1 MLKKILIAAAVFGCC
16 FSLTLTAQTADEV
29 VAKYIEA
36 HGGYETLKAV
46 NSMKITGAQAVP
58 MQGLELPFTVFLKRP
73 NKMYMEATFQGM
85 SFITAFDG
93 ESGWTI
99 NPFMGDP
106 APQPMTESEQEQIKV
121 EADID
126 GVLMDYKEKGH
137 QIEVLGKEDL
147 EGTEVIKLRVTLKND
162 NIQTWYL
169 DADYFIELRVDSKTS
184 QMGQEMDIST
194 TFSDFK
200 EVEGMMMP
208 FSMEARTNGTVIFTR
223 KLETIEINPELDD
236 VKFRMPEKGSRP

>member
-1 MLKKILIAAAVFGCC
+1 MLKKHWIAAAVLGCC
-16 FSLTLTAQTADEV
+16 LSMTLTAQTADEV

-46 NSMKITGAQAVP
+46 NSMKITGIQGVP
-58 MQGLELPFTVFLKRP
+58 MQGLELPFTVFQKRP

-85 SFITAFDG
+85 SYVTAYDG
-93 ESGWTI
+93 ESGWSI

-106 APQPMTESEQEQIKV
+106 APQPMTESEVEQIKV

-126 GVLMDYKEKGH
+126 GVLMDYKDKGH
-137 QIEVLGKEDL
+137 RIEVLGKEDL

-162 NIQTWYL
+162 NVQTWYL

-184 QMGQEMDIST
+184 QMGQELDISV

-200 EVEGMMMP
+200 EVEGIMMP
-208 FSMEARTNGTVIFTR
+208 FSMEARSGDTVIFTR
-223 KLETIEINPELDD
+223 KLETIEINPEIDD
-236 VKFRMPEKGSRP
+236 AKFKMPEKEIHP